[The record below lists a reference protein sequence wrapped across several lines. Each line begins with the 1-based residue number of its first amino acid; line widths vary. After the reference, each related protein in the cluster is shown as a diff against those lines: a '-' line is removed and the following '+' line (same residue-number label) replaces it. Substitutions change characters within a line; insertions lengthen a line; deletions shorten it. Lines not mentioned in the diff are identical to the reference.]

1 MRVGIFTEL
10 FAPHVGGQE
19 VRYAELA
26 VALLESGH
34 SVDVYC
40 IRHSAS
46 VPTQEVMAGVSVYR
60 YPLAENY
67 LRPFFKPLKRAIVP
81 LLKYSLWVRRMAR
94 REDYDLMVFNQ
105 WPLAHVALARKSAR
119 ERVILDWCEV
129 RDGLFYSTLMRRL
142 PKLTRRNIAV
152 SEAVAN
158 SVASASGCHVEY
170 IPSGVWLENYR
181 CEDKSR
187 RSGLA
192 YLGRVTEHK
201 NIGLLIDTFERMRD
215 EGYRGDLTIAGDGP
229 SLPALK
235 AGAEASR
242 HSSSIHFLGFV
253 DDATKREILAC
264 AEVLV
269 VPSRREGFPRVVAEG
284 MASGLPT
291 VTVNFPENGT
301 KTVVLQYG
309 IGKVAEADAGALAG
323 AIGDVLQDWETFSRN
338 GLKHSKELD
347 WNLLVKRLLA

>member
-129 RDGLFYSTLMRRL
+129 PRRIYPLRRL
-142 PKLTRRNIAV
+142 ARKLSLRRQEPSIGTCV
-152 SEAVAN
+152 F
-158 SVASASGCHVEY
+158 GTGHGTQEY
-170 IPSGVWLENYR
+170 RAADR
-181 CEDKSR
+181 C
-187 RSGLA
+187 
-192 YLGRVTEHK
+192 
-201 NIGLLIDTFERMRD
+201 F
-215 EGYRGDLTIAGDGP
+215 
-229 SLPALK
+229 
-235 AGAEASR
+235 
-242 HSSSIHFLGFV
+242 
-253 DDATKREILAC
+253 
-264 AEVLV
+264 
-269 VPSRREGFPRVVAEG
+269 
-284 MASGLPT
+284 
-291 VTVNFPENGT
+291 
-301 KTVVLQYG
+301 
-309 IGKVAEADAGALAG
+309 
-323 AIGDVLQDWETFSRN
+323 
-338 GLKHSKELD
+338 
-347 WNLLVKRLLA
+347 